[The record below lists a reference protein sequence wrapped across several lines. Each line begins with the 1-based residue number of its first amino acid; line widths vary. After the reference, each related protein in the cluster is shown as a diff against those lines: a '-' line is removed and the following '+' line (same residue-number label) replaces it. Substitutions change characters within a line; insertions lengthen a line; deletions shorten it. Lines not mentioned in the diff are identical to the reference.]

1 MMPTV
6 QPMVT
11 VEEMGRVLQHFSAPD
26 YLVFVLMLIV
36 CAAIGIYFGFVQKA
50 VSAEDYLVG
59 GRKMTVI
66 PISLSLI
73 ARYEN
78 KLKYLVQSTLGCTL
92 LP

>member
-78 KLKYLVQSTLGCTL
+78 ITYSANHTEGCRL
-92 LP
+92 EH